1 LEALESPGSP
11 PDLGG
16 PMSSSYLEE
25 GTDCEND
32 HPGSPPVLEALGET
46 DPDAQDSQKV
56 AFSNLMRV

>member
-1 LEALESPGSP
+1 MEALESPGSP

-25 GTDCEND
+25 GTDCIN
-32 HPGSPPVLEALGET
+32 PGSPPVLEALAET

-56 AFSNLMRV
+56 AISDLMLV